1 MALGAL
7 TVPAIA
13 PPATSLS
20 PVNLAPPSR
29 GGPGIMK
36 MNPMQSTIA
45 IFEDIR
51 TGIERIPEAL
61 FNVQEQISTSMKKV
75 TRGLGMIV
83 NELIKGFGG
92 NVRDKAIDSA
102 DADSGAPPPAGDT
115 DSQGNEFQ
123 MPEVGPKTGL
133 AILLLGL
140 AALMKFSD
148 KLVKPLAAVLEGTKK
163 IFTNTKEFIDA
174 TKEDAIG
181 AITGPG
187 TVIAG
192 LKAFRID
199 LIKTIKSSKL
209 FALIGSGFGLLDT
222 AGGPAGAGSKVGLL
236 SRIANIFKPLTTLG
250 STIAK
255 LPVISQIV
263 SVFGKGGTLLK
274 SLGKLFLPFTIII
287 GLFDTIKGFYNGFFG
302 KDLEEGEEIPD
313 TFLEKFV
320 EGIKGG
326 ITGLVNS
333 LIGAPLDLLTNGIAF
348 IIGKMGFDET
358 SEALKNF
365 SFKDL
370 FTKLIAVP
378 FDFITSVINW
388 IPTVFTDPVKAMQD
402 LWNGIVG
409 EGGLLDIIY
418 APIDKAIGFIMGI
431 FGFDAPDTALTDEEG
446 NFIGLKDLAIKAVKG
461 VYEYVKSFFQFDF
474 PSVGD
479 VLKGAGDVMASLL
492 RAVLPSPD
500 FLTFETPSVTL
511 FGKKFGGGTI
521 SLNPIPDSIYKAA
534 NIDPE
539 TGADLV
545 AQTEGN
551 TTLVTGSSVDVQPV
565 TPTNGATLSEGST
578 ETASGGTVVTTINTT
593 DASNTNN
600 TSNNTT
606 NTGELSVDGT
616 DSTAK
621 YLTAA
626 YG

>member
-7 TVPAIA
+7 PVPAIA

-20 PVNLAPPSR
+20 PVNLAPTSR
-29 GGPGIMK
+29 GGPGVMK
-36 MNPMQSTIA
+36 MNPMQSMVA

-61 FNVQEQISTSMKKV
+61 FDIQEQIKV
-75 TRGLGMIV
+75 SGKRMTRGLGRIV

-92 NVRDKAIDSA
+92 NDRDSMIA
-102 DADSGAPPPAGDT
+102 DADTGPGTPPPV
-115 DSQGNEFQ
+115 DSQGNTDELQ
-123 MPEVGPKTGL
+123 IPEIGPKTGL
-133 AILLLGL
+133 ALLLLGL

-209 FALIGSGFGLLDT
+209 FAMIGSGFGLLDT

-255 LPVISQIV
+255 LPVIAQIT

-287 GLFDTIKGFYNGFFG
+287 GLFDTVKGFYNGFFG

-370 FTKLIAVP
+370 FADLIAVP

-388 IPTVFTDPVKAMQD
+388 IPTVFTDPVQAMQD

-474 PSVGD
+474 PSVGELFQGAKN
-479 VLKGAGDVMASLL
+479 VMENLLKT
-492 RAVLPSPD
+492 VLPAPD
-500 FLTFETPSVTL
+500 FLTFKVPELKIPFVGTV
-511 FGKKFGGGTI
+511 GGGEI
-521 SLNPIPDSIYKAA
+521 SLNPIPDGIYEAA
-534 NIDPE
+534 GIDPK
-539 TGADLV
+539 TGVPKLTGDATAEV
-545 AQTEGN
+545 IEGN
-551 TTLVTGSSVDVQPV
+551 TS
-565 TPTNGATLSEGST
+565 
-578 ETASGGTVVTTINTT
+578 
-593 DASNTNN
+593 
-600 TSNNTT
+600 
-606 NTGELSVDGT
+606 NTGESLKTEQANGQNGTINIVNANDNSNTQSSSSTNQTSGFAVEGT
-616 DSTAK
+616 DTTAK
-621 YLTAA
+621 YLAAA